1 MLHRKLLT
9 FDMSSRSI
17 LPICQFTTHVTER
30 HDDYE
35 RSCLMIKFYVNRG
48 LEVPASFA
56 TVPLNA
62 VISSADLTST
72 IRCYLV
78 IKIITGSKS
87 YGGILR

>member
-1 MLHRKLLT
+1 M
-9 FDMSSRSI
+9 
-17 LPICQFTTHVTER
+17 TER
-30 HDDYE
+30 QIDDYE
-35 RSCLMIKFYVNRG
+35 RSCLMMKFNVNRG

-78 IKIITGSKS
+78 IKIMRQLKS
-87 YGGILR
+87 R